1 MDSSMVGRLMDRLMD
16 GYMDGC
22 IDLSMDYDR
31 WLDWRTDRWTD
42 HRSTDQLMYK
52 PGWMTDLRKELG
64 GFHLRYLRWV
74 FMEGCFL
81 EFSPDE
87 RTLLWFQRW
96 NAFAVGRR
104 QMPLQ
109 PDAMGRLRD
118 GQIRWFFLI
127 TVRSPKFHRGHEVG
141 PIWLVIRWFPLQS

>member
-64 GFHLRYLRWV
+64 GFH
-74 FMEGCFL
+74 
-81 EFSPDE
+81 
-87 RTLLWFQRW
+87 
-96 NAFAVGRR
+96 
-104 QMPLQ
+104 
-109 PDAMGRLRD
+109 
-118 GQIRWFFLI
+118 
-127 TVRSPKFHRGHEVG
+127 
-141 PIWLVIRWFPLQS
+141 